1 MSSLMFGT
9 SVLLVLWL
17 PCSLIQRLWPNFL
30 PYNLTLNSG
39 IGPLHEIQLELL
51 LLHFVLPTLL
61 EHGNARAVLKVI
73 VKTWAKAAARMFS
86 LQSYLLDLP
95 QTGGHVVSMRG
106 TIIRELEYDPTCDKP
121 AYEGEAQIPGPGFAS
136 FKPYLR
142 PYYFKFRMA
151 GFLIFTVASVAI
163 FSALILSVPV
173 LLGRV
178 ILSLFGILS
187 APEIYTAAIGFYLI
201 WAMIRCGSTIISY
214 AAAGLR
220 SFLSETLKWIVI
232 VCISIDCG
240 IEFL

>member
-1 MSSLMFGT
+1 
-9 SVLLVLWL
+9 
-17 PCSLIQRLWPNFL
+17 
-30 PYNLTLNSG
+30 
-39 IGPLHEIQLELL
+39 
-51 LLHFVLPTLL
+51 
-61 EHGNARAVLKVI
+61 
-73 VKTWAKAAARMFS
+73 
-86 LQSYLLDLP
+86 
-95 QTGGHVVSMRG
+95 
-106 TIIRELEYDPTCDKP
+106 
-121 AYEGEAQIPGPGFAS
+121 
-136 FKPYLR
+136 
-142 PYYFKFRMA
+142 MA

-163 FSALILSVPV
+163 FSALILSVPGEYSFTKATLHYVCVLLLIV

-178 ILSLFGILS
+178 VLSLFGILS